1 MFERIVRTTAALSV
15 LANLSCVHLPASL
28 VPVPPTRVAV
38 FLRLDQSGKCVSVT
52 QPQIFHVLPKDA
64 VFFEVFNQDCPK
76 DPLKSGVQLRFKE
89 AVLEFDGFDG
99 TCEGAVTTPRYG
111 TKTTGEKNPA
121 AAAQKSA
128 ADRTVCTVPPNEA
141 TPRFIFRSTAKAGV
155 REGKFKY
162 DVLVGG
168 QSTEDPEG
176 CIKRCY

>member
-1 MFERIVRTTAALSV
+1 MFQKIVRTTAALGV
-15 LANLSCVHLPASL
+15 LANLGCVHLPASL

-76 DPLKSGVQLRFKE
+76 DVAKSGVQLRFKE

-99 TCEGAVTTPRYG
+99 TCEGASDSTRNRAASALAKEARPEG
-111 TKTTGEKNPA
+111 QEKPGEG
-121 AAAQKSA
+121 
-128 ADRTVCTVPPNEA
+128 TVCSVPPNQP
-141 TPRFIFRSTAKAGV
+141 TPNFRFRSTAKAGT

-168 QSTEDPEG
+168 QVSEDPEG
-176 CIKRCY
+176 CVKRCY